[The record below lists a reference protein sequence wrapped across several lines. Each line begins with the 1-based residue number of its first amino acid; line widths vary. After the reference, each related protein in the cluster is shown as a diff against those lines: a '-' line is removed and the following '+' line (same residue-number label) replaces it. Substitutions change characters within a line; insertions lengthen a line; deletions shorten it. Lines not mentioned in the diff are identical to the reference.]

1 MKVLFIMPLALPA
14 YLFQLAALSAFL
26 KSKGHAVRYEELVMG
41 NSSATSIHFARVKR
55 AIDDFKPDLLAFS
68 SYEMSFE
75 WIKDISD
82 YIKSIYPEIPII
94 VGGYYATLSPED
106 VLQHPPIDII
116 CIGEGEYPLSEL
128 LDSLKAGD
136 KRKDIQNLW
145 FKKDS
150 QVIRNPV
157 RNLIANLDEL
167 PFVDRDL
174 FTSENRRCGA
184 LEIMASRGCPFDC
197 ANCSNHALKKIYAGK
212 GHYLRYR
219 SAQHV
224 LSEIESCLSK
234 EDFKTIQFEDDMF
247 TANKIWLKE
256 FCGEYKKRFKF
267 PFICNIRPE
276 SGTPETLNL
285 LKDAGCLQVSIGLEA
300 GDEKI
305 RRQVLRRDMP
315 DEVIIQAFR
324 NAKRIGIKRKSFNM
338 VGLPYETPLSLWKTI
353 WLNLKLA
360 PDSVQTSVY
369 YPFKGTVLGDE
380 CYRQGWVDFERKQK
394 LRLYADDS
402 ILNLPTLSRK
412 WIKIAK
418 WLNSATGLRSGNF
431 RLIKIAFWMFTSRLI
446 SCCKHN
452 RNSQKLCSSKTC

>member
-1 MKVLFIMPLALPA
+1 MKVLFLMPLALPA

-26 KSKGHAVRYEELVMG
+26 KSKGHVVRYEELVMA
-41 NSSATSIHFARVKR
+41 NSSAASIHFARVKD
-55 AIDDFKPDLLAFS
+55 AVDNFKPDLIAFS

-82 YIKSIYPEIPII
+82 YIKSICPKIPII
-94 VGGYYATLSPED
+94 VGGYYATLSAED
-106 VLQHPPIDII
+106 VLGHPSIDII

-128 LDSLKAGD
+128 LDSLKMGGN
-136 KRKDIQNLW
+136 RKDIQNLW
-145 FKKDS
+145 FKEDTQIIK
-150 QVIRNPV
+150 NPL
-157 RNLIANLDEL
+157 RNLISNLDEL

-197 ANCSNHALKKIYAGK
+197 ANCSNHALKKIYAAK

-256 FCGEYKKRFKF
+256 FCGEYKKRFKL

-305 RRQVLRRDMP
+305 RRQVLCRDMP
-315 DEVIIQAFR
+315 DEVIIRVF
-324 NAKRIGIKRKSFNM
+324 KETKKIGIKRKSFNM
-338 VGLPYETPLSLWKTI
+338 VGLPHETPRTILKTI
-353 WLNLKLA
+353 WMNLLVA
-360 PDSVQTSVY
+360 PEAVQTAVY

-380 CYRQGWVDFERKQK
+380 CYHNGWVDLERKRNLK
-394 LRLYADDS
+394 LYANDS
-402 ILNLPTLSRK
+402 ILNLPTLPRWFIRMAK
-412 WIKIAK
+412 WI
-418 WLNSATGLRSGNF
+418 NSATALRSGNF
-431 RLIKIAFWMFTSRLI
+431 SVIKLGFSVFFKSLPFHKRIAGT
-446 SCCKHN
+446 N
-452 RNSQKLCSSKTC
+452 VSS